1 MKRFACG
8 DVVPAC
14 THTFLTSDLETMLA
28 EVAEHALHAHAIESV
43 DDATIAAVLAH
54 VHEDA

>member
-14 THTFLTSDLETMLA
+14 THTFLTPDLETMLA
-28 EVAEHALHAHAIESV
+28 EVADHALHAHAIEPI
-43 DDATIAAVLAH
+43 DDATIAAVLAN
-54 VHEDA
+54 VHEAA